1 MYVLGIL
8 KSFSVTL
15 RRFLLTYW
23 DDIRYLGRRSWP
35 ENLLARQGP
44 KGQGIF
50 TVQYP
55 QEKLP
60 LPENFRVFPF
70 QILDPETGKRVFT
83 DDDADA
89 LGAKSA
95 KPMQRLFSVARRLS
109 ALSEDDIEELVKNS
123 ESAPTDS
130 SDSP

>member
-1 MYVLGIL
+1 MADGSLRDRIL
-8 KSFSVTL
+8 AA
-15 RRFLLTYW
+15 
-23 DDIRYLGRRSWP
+23 DDMP
-35 ENLLARQGP
+35 FED
-44 KGQGIF
+44 
-50 TVQYP
+50 V
-55 QEKLP
+55 E
-60 LPENFRVFPF
+60 LPEWGETVRVRGLSSRERDTFEDE
-70 QILDPETGKRVFT
+70 ILDDEGVADVENIRARLLVRTCLDPETGKRVFT